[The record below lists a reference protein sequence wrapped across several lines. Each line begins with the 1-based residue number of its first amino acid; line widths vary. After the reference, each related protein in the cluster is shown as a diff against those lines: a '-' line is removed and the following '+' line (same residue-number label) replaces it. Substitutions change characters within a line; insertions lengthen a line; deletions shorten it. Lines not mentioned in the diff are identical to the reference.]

1 MTKVKLPRKSTAIDM
16 TAMCDVAFLL
26 LTFFMLTSN
35 FTQKEP
41 VLVSTPSS
49 ISEIKIPERN
59 IMTTLIDGSGKLY
72 FGIDGQEKRIELLKK
87 MGEAYS
93 YSFTDAELKEFSL
106 INRFGVPIQQMKNFL
121 ALKPVDRDLQENALG
136 IPYDSLDNQFKN
148 WVRFSRIVN
157 PQLRIAI
164 KADQALAYPVI
175 KNVMNTL
182 QDLDENRY
190 NLITSLEQSPDKKS
204 LIQ

>member
-41 VLVSTPSS
+41 VIVNTPAS

-59 IMTTLIDGSGKLY
+59 IMSILVDKTGKVF

-87 MGEAYS
+87 MGDAYS
-93 YSFTDAELKEFSL
+93 IQFTDRELKEFSV
-106 INRFGVPIQQMKNFL
+106 INGFGVPIQRMKDFL
-121 ALKPVDRDLQENALG
+121 ALKPIDRDLKENAIG
-136 IPYDSLDNQFKN
+136 IPYDTLDNQFKN

-157 PQLRIAI
+157 PQIRIAI
-164 KADQALAYPVI
+164 KADGTTSYPVI

-182 QDLDENRY
+182 QDLNENRY
-190 NLITSLEQSPDKKS
+190 NLITSLEQNPEK
-204 LIQ
+204 LIN

>member
-41 VLVSTPSS
+41 VIVSTPSS

-59 IMTTLIDGSGKLY
+59 IMTIIIDKSGKVF
-72 FGIDGQEKRIELLKK
+72 FGIDGQEKRIELLQK

-93 YSFTDAELKEFSL
+93 ETYTPQELKEFSV
-106 INRFGVPIQQMKNFL
+106 INGFGVPIEQMKAYL
-121 ALKPVDRDLQENALG
+121 ALKPADRDMKDNQPG
-136 IPYDSLDNQFKN
+136 IPYDSLNNQLKN
-148 WVRFSRIVN
+148 WVRFARAVN
-157 PQLRIAI
+157 PAFRIAI
-164 KADQALAYPVI
+164 KADAALAYPVI
-175 KNVMNTL
+175 KKVMNTL

-190 NLITSLEQSPDKKS
+190 NLITSLEQAPDKK
-204 LIQ
+204 LIVK

>member
-1 MTKVKLPRKSTAIDM
+1 MAKVKLPRKSTAIDM

-41 VLVSTPSS
+41 VMVSTPSS

-59 IMTTLIDGSGKLY
+59 IMTILVDRSGKVF
-72 FGIDGQEKRIELLKK
+72 FGIDGQDRRIELLQK

-93 YSFTDAELKEFSL
+93 IPFTEQELKEFSL
-106 INRFGVPIQQMKNFL
+106 ISRFGVPIQQMQNFL
-121 ALKPVDRDLQENALG
+121 ALESEDRDLKENAIG
-136 IPYDSLDNQFKN
+136 IPCDSTDNQFKN
-148 WVRFSRIVN
+148 WVRFARIVN

-164 KADQALAYPVI
+164 KADQATAYPII
-175 KNVMNTL
+175 KNVMNIM
-182 QDLDENRY
+182 QDLNENRY
-190 NLITSLEQSPDKKS
+190 NLITSLEQDPEK
-204 LIQ
+204 LTF